1 VSAEVEHGDAL
12 DFAVRVE
19 ERPGPTVVVVV
30 TGDLDYS
37 HFRELE
43 TAIEHRLAAADG
55 PVDLVVDLAAV
66 PYCDSCGMRV
76 LLGAS
81 QRASAAGG
89 EFHLRGVH
97 GQPSRALRLTGL
109 DRVLREA

>member
-1 VSAEVEHGDAL
+1 MSAGVEHDGAL

-19 ERPGPTVVVVV
+19 DRPGTGVVMVV

-43 TAIEHRLAAADG
+43 AAIEYRLAVADG

-81 QRASAAGG
+81 QRVGAAGG
-89 EFHLRGVH
+89 ELHLRGVH

>member
-1 VSAEVEHGDAL
+1 VSAGVEHGDAL
-12 DFAVRVE
+12 DFAVRIE
-19 ERPGPTVVVVV
+19 EQPGPTVAVVV

-43 TAIEHRLAAADG
+43 AAIEHRLAGEAG

-81 QRASAAGG
+81 QRVSATGG
-89 EFHLRGVH
+89 KFHLRGVH
-97 GQPSRALRLTGL
+97 GQPGRALRLTGL

>member
-1 VSAEVEHGDAL
+1 MSAGVEHDAL
-12 DFAVRVE
+12 DFTVRVDE
-19 ERPGPTVVVVV
+19 QPGAAVVVVV

-43 TAIEHRLAAADG
+43 AVIDHRLSSADG
-55 PVDLVVDLAAV
+55 PVDLVVDMASV

-81 QRASAAGG
+81 QRVTAAGG
-89 EFHLRGVH
+89 AFHLRGVH